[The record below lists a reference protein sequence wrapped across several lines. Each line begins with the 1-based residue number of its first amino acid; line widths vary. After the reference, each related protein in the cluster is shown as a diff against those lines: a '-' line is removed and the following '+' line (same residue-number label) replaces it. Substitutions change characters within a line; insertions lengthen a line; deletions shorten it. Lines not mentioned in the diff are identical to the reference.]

1 MQMGTEVAHRSQ
13 KLHLMIHSFPVISPA
28 DPLTNVD
35 TLHILHHH
43 PQSKPSDD
51 ATCIKNYLSYESCV
65 HSLEETINN
74 KNIYIRSGRTQFFI
88 KIDK

>member
-13 KLHLMIHSFPVISPA
+13 KLHLMIHSFPVISSA
-28 DPLTNVD
+28 ALLTNAD

-51 ATCIKNYLSYESCV
+51 AHV
-65 HSLEETINN
+65 
-74 KNIYIRSGRTQFFI
+74 
-88 KIDK
+88 

>member
-1 MQMGTEVAHRSQ
+1 MEIEVAHRSQ

-28 DPLTNVD
+28 DPLTNAD

-51 ATCIKNYLSYESCV
+51 ATCINWEFNYESCV
-65 HSLEETINN
+65 QLTL
-74 KNIYIRSGRTQFFI
+74 G
-88 KIDK
+88 DK

>member
-1 MQMGTEVAHRSQ
+1 MQMEIEVAHRSQ

-28 DPLTNVD
+28 DPLTNAD

-51 ATCIKNYLSYESCV
+51 ATCIN
-65 HSLEETINN
+65 
-74 KNIYIRSGRTQFFI
+74 
-88 KIDK
+88 